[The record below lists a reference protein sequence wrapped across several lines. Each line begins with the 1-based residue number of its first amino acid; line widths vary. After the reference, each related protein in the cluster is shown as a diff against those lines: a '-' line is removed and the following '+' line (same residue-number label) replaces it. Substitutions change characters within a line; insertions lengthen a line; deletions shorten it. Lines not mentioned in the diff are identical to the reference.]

1 MILNIPAKS
10 GEINFFVPLQN
21 NDMLT
26 KSNVIKTL
34 ARFPDNFSIDDLVDE
49 MILLD
54 KIERGIQDADNGK
67 VISEDELDKRIKEW
81 SR

>member
-1 MILNIPAKS
+1 MYLYKK
-10 GEINFFVPLQN
+10 

-26 KSNVIKTL
+26 KANVIKTL
-34 ARFPDNFSIDDLVDE
+34 TRFPDNFSIDDLVDE

>member
-1 MILNIPAKS
+1 MNIPAKS
-10 GEINFFVPLQN
+10 GEIDFFVSLQK

-26 KSNVIKTL
+26 KANVIKTL
-34 ARFPDNFSIDDLVDE
+34 TRFPDNFTIDDLVDE

-67 VISEDELDKRIKEW
+67 VISEDELDNRIKEW